1 MTGAPAAG
9 GAGGQDR
16 AGRERLVVVPDMAAT
31 LVSGLAPALLVN
43 AVDGVAEQV
52 STTVSAAAE
61 AVDEAG
67 TAAGAG
73 AVDGAGA
80 VGLPAPAFSEGNAK

>member
-1 MTGAPAAG
+1 MYKR
-9 GAGGQDR
+9 Q
-16 AGRERLVVVPDMAAT
+16 
-31 LVSGLAPALLVN
+31 APALLVN
-43 AVDGVAEQV
+43 ALDGVAEQV
-52 STTVSAAAE
+52 STTVSTAAE

-67 TAAGAG
+67 TA

>member
-1 MTGAPAAG
+1 MLF
-9 GAGGQDR
+9 R
-16 AGRERLVVVPDMAAT
+16 
-31 LVSGLAPALLVN
+31 SALLVG
-43 AVDGVAEQV
+43 ALDGVAEQV

-67 TAAGAG
+67 TAAGAE